1 MRAIDHQGPVCTQ
14 GLGWQDLSVCVCVW
28 GGGGGGGA
36 LDYHIL
42 NIYGFKRFFSIV
54 NNTCSYIDPWGV
66 ASFDT
71 TGLIGKIYVLLDI
84 AIYLIYRLWA

>member
-14 GLGWQDLSVCVCVW
+14 GAWLAGFKCVCVC
-28 GGGGGGGA
+28 GGGGGA
-36 LDYHIL
+36 LGYHIL